1 MPRYVSV
8 FVSQVVAKGTT
19 DAKWNKR
26 FFRLTD
32 AFLLYY
38 RNPEAKAPAGWCVLL
53 FHPEDAPSLSAAA
66 DAVLGELQNHLLA
79 NAAPLLLHRDGP
91 PPPLATGAVS
101 CTGPLL
107 QVELTA
113 AVPQACYSVGGLRV
127 AGFEVTARVSLRA
140 GAQARTMAALGRKKA
155 KAG

>member
-1 MPRYVSV
+1 MEPPAAALLPAAPTGGDELSSRSL
-8 FVSQVVAKGTT
+8 FHLQVGPWA
-19 DAKWNKR
+19 
-26 FFRLTD
+26 L
-32 AFLLYY
+32 
-38 RNPEAKAPAGWCVLL
+38 PCVLL

-140 GAQARTMAALGRKKA
+140 GAQARTMAALGWKKS